1 MFRMNSSFDPDRQ
14 QSAAFLWLCLPMGLY
29 LGLAASLIG
38 FREFLAYPVAA
49 VLPFDGLLLF
59 VIRRRLQRLSQVCD
73 PSSHRE

>member
-14 QSAAFLWLCLPMGLY
+14 QSAAFLWLCLPLGLY
-29 LGLAASLIG
+29 LGLAATSIG
-38 FREFLAYPVAA
+38 FTELLAYPMAA